1 MLKNYLLVTFRN
13 LLKNRVFTLI
23 NILGLGIALSVCIV
37 AFFNHMFNYEF
48 DRTHVNFDKIYRVNS
63 FRDMEGREQEYGIV
77 PATLGLEVKKD
88 IPGIEKAA
96 RLMRTGSPVK
106 VGLNIFPT
114 QVSYIDPE
122 FLDIFTFP
130 ILLGDKK
137 SIENQA
143 NVLVSSTMASRLFGK
158 EYPIGKSL
166 VIVNDKNK
174 EFTYTVGGIFADL
187 PENSSFRID
196 ILSHYDNFKL
206 MWEWNDADWKNTTT
220 CLFIQVPDKS
230 ILTSITQS
238 LKNYVPVQNKARL
251 DFRITR
257 FSLVPLKD
265 VGSNSRTTWSSG
277 LFPSLHPAAL
287 MAPPIMALFILLI
300 ACFNFANTSIATF
313 SKRLKEIAL
322 RKTFGGQRRQLV
334 AQFMIETL
342 IVCFMALLVSII
354 IAEFLVPAYSS
365 LWDYMKIELTFT
377 KYLFFWIFLTLL
389 LLLTGFL
396 AGVYPAMYVSSF
408 SPIYVLKGASP
419 FRGAGKLSSV
429 LLALQ
434 FSISVMA
441 LVLGLVFS
449 KNAVYQR
456 TLDLGYDRDKL
467 IVIPVAPELSISFR
481 NEILTN
487 PKIISAE
494 GTQNHIGFGSY
505 RRPIKDA
512 EKQLEVEVMD
522 IGPEYASTM
531 GLRLIEGRL
540 FDKSREGADLTN
552 KSIIINQK
560 MVKDFGWK
568 EALGMTVTLYDTTRF
583 TVIGVVEDFYVNGF
597 WQKIQPTM
605 LRLSSNEQYGILVV
619 KAEPKDLPG
628 VLEYLSLKWKSQ
640 NTNFIFGGMFQEDTL
655 QEGKA
660 INNSIL
666 KVNVFLAIVATLLS
680 LIGMYNLVSLDI
692 LRRTKEMGIRKIE
705 GASVPLIMYLVSKRF
720 LIVLLI
726 ASTIGC
732 TGGYYMSNMLMGSI
746 WQYFVQIKPGILIL
760 SASIMFVATILTI
773 VFKIGKAAFRNP
785 VDSLRYE
792 YLPPGPQVGALKT
805 LYHF

>member
-1 MLKNYLLVTFRN
+1 MFKNYLLVTFRN

-48 DRTHVNFDKIYRVNS
+48 DRTHVNFDKIYRVNGI
-63 FRDMEGREQEYGIV
+63 RDMEGIEHEYGVI
-77 PATLGLEVKKD
+77 PATLGLEAKKD
-88 IPGIEKAA
+88 IPGIGKSA
-96 RLMRTGSPVK
+96 RIMRTGSPVK
-106 VGLNIFPT
+106 EGLNIFPT

-130 ILLGDKK
+130 IVIGEKK

-143 NVLVSSTMASRLFGK
+143 NVLVSSTMAAKLFGK
-158 EYPIGKSL
+158 DYPIGKSII
-166 VIVNDKNK
+166 IVNDKNK
-174 EFTYTVGGIFADL
+174 EFTYTVGAVFADL
-187 PENSSFRID
+187 PQNSSFRID

-206 MWEWNDADWKNTTT
+206 MWEWSDSDWKNMTTAF
-220 CLFIQVPDKS
+220 FIQVPDKS
-230 ILTSITQS
+230 LIPSITQS

-257 FSLVPLKD
+257 FSLIPLKE

-277 LFPSLHPAAL
+277 LFPSLHPAAVL
-287 MAPPIMALFILLI
+287 APPIMALFILLI

-313 SKRLKEIAL
+313 SKRLKEIGL

-342 IVCFMALLVSII
+342 IICFLALIVGII

-377 KYLFFWIFLTLL
+377 RYLFFWVFLVLL
-389 LLLTGFL
+389 LLSTGFI

-408 SPIYVLKGASP
+408 SPVNVFKGASP

-434 FSISVMA
+434 FSISVMS

-449 KNAVYQR
+449 KNADYQR
-456 TLDLGYDRDKL
+456 TLDLGYDKDKL
-467 IVIPVAPELSISFR
+467 IVMPVVPELSASFR
-481 NEILTN
+481 NEILSN
-487 PKIISAE
+487 PKIKSAE

-522 IGPEYASTM
+522 IGPEYATTM
-531 GLRLIEGRL
+531 GLRLVEGRL
-540 FDKSREGADLTN
+540 FDKVRSAADLAN
-552 KSIIINQK
+552 KSIVINQK
-560 MVKDFGWK
+560 MITDFGWN
-568 EALGMTVTLYDTTRF
+568 EAIGKTVTLYDTTRF
-583 TVIGVVEDFYVNGF
+583 TVIGVVKDFYVNGF
-597 WQKIQPTM
+597 WEKIHPTI

-619 KAEPKDLPG
+619 RAEPKDLHD
-628 VLEYLSLKWKSQ
+628 VLDFLSLKWKNQS
-640 NTNFIFGGMFQEDTL
+640 TNFIFGGMYQEDTL

-666 KVNVFLAIVATLLS
+666 KVNVFLAIAATILS

-692 LRRTKEMGIRKIE
+692 IRRTKEMGIRKIQ
-705 GASVPLIMYLVSKRF
+705 GATVPLIMYMVSKRF
-720 LIVLLI
+720 LVVLVI
-726 ASTIGC
+726 ASLIGC
-732 TGGYYMSNMLMGSI
+732 AGGYYMSNMMMGSI
-746 WQYFVQIKPGILIL
+746 WSYFVKIKPGILIL
-760 SASIMFVATILTI
+760 AASIMFVATILTI
-773 VFKIGKAAFRNP
+773 IFKIGKAALRNP

-792 YLPPGPQVGALKT
+792 
-805 LYHF
+805 